1 MNNFEKEI
9 NELWKSNSKIPFM
22 QSKEI
27 LGLGYLTAANKYINK
42 QTVNNEENTK
52 VKSPV
57 ISSDNNEPQKEYS
70 VNKNKDEM
78 KTAKFSK
85 KSKSEDYYAQKI
97 NDKTIELRTLENVL
111 AYIKKSGHLLDTYN
125 YIDNKVQNLK
135 NEIGVSY

>member
-9 NELWKSNSKIPFM
+9 NELWNSNSKIPFM

-27 LGLGYLTAANKYINK
+27 LGLGYLTAANKYIK
-42 QTVNNEENTK
+42 QTVNKEENTK
-52 VKSPV
+52 EKQPV
-57 ISSDNNEPQKEYS
+57 ISSDNDNQKEYS
-70 VNKNKDEM
+70 VNKNKDKM

-85 KSKSEDYYAQKI
+85 KSKSEDNYK
-97 NDKTIELRTLENVL
+97 NEKTIELRTLENVL

-135 NEIGVSY
+135 NEIGISY